1 LALWF
6 GLATGFGEVMLLGL
20 RRYVLHH
27 FLFLGQDAAWMVPVA
42 DALCFLAVGLLLALA
57 HRWWPRRF
65 TAPAVAGVLTGL
77 SIFALLLMYG
87 PLHQVASIL
96 IAVGIGQPRGSSP
109 PLDRLTV
116 VGRTLPGRRPA
127 L

>member
-1 LALWF
+1 
-6 GLATGFGEVMLLGL
+6 
-20 RRYVLHH
+20 

-57 HRWWPRRF
+57 HRWWPGRF
-65 TAPAVAGVLTGL
+65 TAPAVAGVLAGL

-96 IAVGIGQPRGSSP
+96 IAVGVGYQASRFLAPRF
-109 PLDRLTV
+109 DRFLAV
-116 VGRTLPGRRPA
+116 VGRTLPVLVVLLLVA
-127 L
+127 